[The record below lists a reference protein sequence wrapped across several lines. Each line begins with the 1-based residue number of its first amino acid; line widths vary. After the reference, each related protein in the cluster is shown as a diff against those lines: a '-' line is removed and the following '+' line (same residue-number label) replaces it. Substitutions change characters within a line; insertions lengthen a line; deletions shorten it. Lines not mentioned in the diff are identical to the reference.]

1 MVAAAA
7 EVEAVAEV
15 VVAGE
20 DAVVVAAKSEWKKLP
35 SLGVGLGYRSQF
47 RHSLFLHQSSV
58 DFLEIIADHY
68 FESSPPRQTEFDILQ
83 ANFPLIPH
91 GLALSL
97 GSAEGLDDEY
107 LRLYC
112 ELVNRLKPA
121 WCSDHIAFTR
131 AGGIDIGHLTPLPKT
146 STSLAVL
153 RENIRRVKDK
163 TDVPVILENIT
174 ENIRFPEDEFS
185 DAEFL
190 GRVCDENDI
199 GLLLDV
205 TNLFINSVNHR
216 FDPIKVLERLPK
228 DRVIQLHFVG
238 GHLEDGKWVDGH
250 GHATQEEIW
259 QLLDEVVSRFDV
271 HGIILERDERIPP
284 LEELLLELNRA
295 REILRKRSASHG

>member
-1 MVAAAA
+1 V
-7 EVEAVAEV
+7 VAEV
-15 VVAGE
+15 VAAAE
-20 DAVVVAAKSEWKKLP
+20 DAVVVEAKGEWNKLP

-47 RHSLFLHQSSV
+47 RHSLFSHQSSV

-68 FESSPPRQTEFDILQ
+68 FESSPHRRTELDLLHS
-83 ANFPLIPH
+83 NFPLIPH

-97 GSAEGLDDEY
+97 GSADGLDDQY
-107 LRLYC
+107 LKLYC

-146 STSLAVL
+146 NSSLTVL
-153 RENIRRVKDK
+153 RENIRRVKDM

-190 GRVCDENDI
+190 GRVCDQNDI

-216 FDPIKVLERLPK
+216 FDPIKVLERLPR

-238 GHLEDGKWVDGH
+238 GYFEDGKWVDGH
-250 GHATQEEIW
+250 GDATQEEIW
-259 QLLDEVVSRFDV
+259 QLLDEVVSRFAV
-271 HGIILERDERIPP
+271 HGIILERDELIPP
-284 LEELLLELNRA
+284 IEELLLELNRA
-295 REILRKRSASHG
+295 SEILRKRSDSHG